1 MYYRP
6 HNILKTRLGRH
17 TKEMNNVMFALKQFV
32 EHLVVKE
39 KKKNVRK
46 NNNNKRNGEQIVTK
60 AIVKPNRRD

>member
-17 TKEMNNVMFALKQFV
+17 TKEINNVMFALKQFV

-39 KKKNVRK
+39 KKKK
-46 NNNNKRNGEQIVTK
+46 KCKKKQ
-60 AIVKPNRRD
+60 